1 VVAHELGHEKHGHV
15 RKMIAV
21 SIPAAAGVFY
31 LLSLLL
37 RFEPLYAAFGFAAP
51 SYHALLV
58 LLGLCSGPLLF
69 FLKPL
74 FMVFSRRNEFQ
85 ADRFARQ
92 ACGGDPGPQSR
103 ALIKLYRDN
112 LSNLHPHPLYSLFNY
127 SHPTLMM
134 RLAALEKPDS
144 RKN

>member
-1 VVAHELGHEKHGHV
+1 MKLGHEKHGHV

-37 RFEPLYAAFGFAAP
+37 RFEPLYVAFGFAAP

-58 LLGLCSGPLLF
+58 LLGLCCRTAA
-69 FLKPL
+69 
-74 FMVFSRRNEFQ
+74 VFSETPADGFFAQERVPGGQVFQ
-85 ADRFARQ
+85 AGLR
-92 ACGGDPGPQSR
+92 GDPGSQSR

-112 LSNLHPHPLYSLFNY
+112 LSNLYPHPLYSFFNY

-134 RLAALEKPDS
+134 RLAALEKPERD
-144 RKN
+144 RN